1 MRRREFISVI
11 VGATAW
17 PLAARAQQPAM
28 PVVGLLSFETP
39 GVPTTRHL
47 RDAFRLGLAQAGYTD
62 GKTVRIE
69 VAHANFKPELL
80 LPAARD
86 LVRLNVDVIFAPGGP
101 VLVAAAREATSSI
114 PIVAHDLESD
124 PVAKGW
130 VKSLARP
137 GGNMTG
143 FFLDI
148 PEMSGKQ
155 VGLLREVLPHLSR
168 LAILGVPGL
177 NALQFAATEAAAKAV
192 GVEAEILEAR
202 SYDDFAGAI
211 GAARTKH
218 VEAGV
223 LLSSPLVYGHSK
235 QIAELALAK
244 RLPLICLF
252 PEFAKLGGFIAYGSN
267 LDDEFRRCGGYVG
280 RILHGAKPSDLPI
293 QRPEKFYL
301 VINLKTAETLGLTI
315 PAVLLA
321 TADEVI
327 E

>member
-1 MRRREFISVI
+1 
-11 VGATAW
+11 
-17 PLAARAQQPAM
+17 M
-28 PVVGLLSFETP
+28 PRP
-39 GVPTTRHL
+39 GK
-47 RDAFRLGLAQAGYTD
+47 Q
-62 GKTVRIE
+62 
-69 VAHANFKPELL
+69 
-80 LPAARD
+80 
-86 LVRLNVDVIFAPGGP
+86 
-101 VLVAAAREATSSI
+101 TSSI

-202 SYDDFAGAI
+202 SYDDFAAAI
-211 GAARTKH
+211 GATRTKH
-218 VEAGV
+218 IEVGV
-223 LLSSPLVYGHSK
+223 LLSSPLVYSHSK

-244 RLPLICLF
+244 RLPFICLF
-252 PEFAKLGGFIAYGSN
+252 PEFAKLGGFMAYGSN

-301 VINLKTAETLGLTI
+301 VINLKTAEALGVSV
-315 PAVLLA
+315 PHALLA
-321 TADEVI
+321 TADEVV